1 MPGGG
6 AGFWV
11 RFHCGC
17 FWQQREPEARAMAL
31 GKLSWPMLTN
41 SALKSS
47 SGANQVQT
55 VMCRTWASGR
65 GHHMMSCLAIPALCA
80 IGGTEEFQ
88 LAQLF

>member
-1 MPGGG
+1 
-6 AGFWV
+6 
-11 RFHCGC
+11 
-17 FWQQREPEARAMAL
+17 MAL
-31 GKLSWPMLTN
+31 GKLSCPMLTN

-65 GHHMMSCLAIPALCA
+65 GHHMMSCLAMPALCA